1 MAAVANNPDT
11 SYYFTNGRTVAAA
24 TRRGTFVIGRAM
36 SSYAIQVM
44 SGREDAFVELF
55 GKTSPDTVVHNIKK
69 KMESR
74 RRGKPVTLVNPVFP
88 GYIFLQCQEDM
99 IPPELASAL
108 KRTKGF
114 TRILPATDN
123 IKPLDDRDSKIIH
136 QLVSFGKEI
145 GPSLVTFDENN
156 RIKIIEGPLLGME
169 GRIVRVDRRKRR
181 AKITLELESSSL
193 SFDLSFTVLQKL
205 EAATT

>member
-1 MAAVANNPDT
+1 M
-11 SYYFTNGRTVAAA
+11 SY
-24 TRRGTFVIGRAM
+24 
-36 SSYAIQVM
+36 YAIQVM

-55 GKTSPDTVVHNIKK
+55 GKTTPDAIVHNIKK
-69 KMESR
+69 KMKSR

-88 GYIFLQCQEDM
+88 GYIFLQCQEET
-99 IPPELASAL
+99 IPPELIAAL
-108 KRTKGF
+108 KRTKHF
-114 TRILPATDN
+114 TRILPATDH
-123 IKPLDDRDSKIIH
+123 IKALDERDSRIIR

-181 AKITLELESSSL
+181 AKITLELENSPI
-193 SFDLSFTVLQKL
+193 SFDLGFEVLQKL
-205 EAATT
+205 EVILP